1 MTSGNGNATVK
12 VSTGVY
18 EENEDRN
25 TVLTVKAG
33 NTPQTLTVTQK
44 HEDALILSKD
54 KFDVPQAGDNIT
66 IELRSNIE
74 CALTIPPHFQYW
86 ISETPSGKGME
97 TKTFNLSIKENEAFE
112 TREGFVIISG
122 NELKDTVHIFQAQID
137 QLILMQDTYNVTSEA
152 QNIVVELKTNVDYD
166 ITIPNSANSWIS
178 LLESKALRTDRL
190 NLSIAANEE
199 TDARSALV
207 LIKDKN
213 SDLAD
218 TLYINQAQKDAF
230 FFVQNEYNAK
240 AAGETIVVELLHNL
254 SPYSY
259 QIYMSNKDSEWLNVI
274 PMPSSKAL
282 TNEKMQII
290 VSPNESLESRSGKI
304 IFNSDETDLS
314 DTITVHQAARS
325 EIILEQK
332 EFSVQGQGGNISVKL
347 QSNIDFEVNI
357 AENATTWITQ
367 IQTKTLTESTL
378 TFQIAANT
386 TPEVRIGEIEIKD
399 KNSSLADTIRI
410 SQGTSDTYTGDI
422 ILTTVEEVK
431 AFAEMGYKK
440 IDGSLIVEGY
450 ELTTLSQLNNQ
461 LEEIRDSLIIDDYR
475 LTNLDGLYGLKKV
488 GGNVNIKDM
497 STSNPVL
504 EGLNNL
510 ETIGGNLEIHVNNLT
525 SVKELNKLQSIGGSF
540 RVYYGRAYYETLT
553 SFEGLENLTH
563 ILGDLEIN
571 GELNSLESFKG
582 LSSLQSIGGSFK
594 IITNGGLNNLV
605 SFEGLENLTSIK
617 ENFEIT
623 TNGSRRAL
631 NALVSFKGLENLAS
645 IGGNFEINAESSALR
660 ALTSFEGLGNLA
672 SIGGNFE
679 INAESSLRAL
689 ASFEGLESL
698 ASIGGNFEINATD
711 FGLNSLASFEG
722 LENLESMGGNFK
734 INATDYGLYDLAS
747 FKGLGNLASIGGN
760 FEINAEGSSALSVLA
775 SFEGLENLES
785 INEDFTSNKSIK
797 VESHLSNLTTVG
809 GNMDIRIYNYDL
821 SSRETFNANFS
832 NLKSVGGS
840 LSLSG
845 YYKSSNNSY
854 NSNSKRGT
862 LSLPLLQA
870 TGGECAFDGADLIDF
885 PNLESING
893 ALEISSANS
902 IGTLDK
908 LKSVGDITIRNCS
921 SLYDFC
927 NWVPVLT
934 DYNGTFLI
942 TNCGYNPTKYQI
954 LNGECSQTPAN

>member
-1 MTSGNGNATVK
+1 MNFDKVSRNLKTNNHLNFNDMNKLIYLFAMILSLSLWSCGSDDDGVDDPNNPNNPGNPDNVTLELSTQDLVFEAQGGELTFDITCNADWTITNESDWRTLDMTSGNGNATVK

-33 NTPQTLTVTQK
+33 DTPQTLTVTQK

-74 CALTIPPHFQYW
+74 CALTIPSRFQEW
-86 ISETPSGKGME
+86 ISEAPSGKGME
-97 TKTFNLSIKENEAFE
+97 TKTFNLTIKENEAFE

-178 LLESKALRTDRL
+178 LLETKASRTDRL

-282 TNEKMQII
+282 TNEKIQII

-304 IFNSDETDLS
+304 IFNSNETDLS

-367 IQTKTLTESTL
+367 IQTKALTESTL

-386 TPEVRIGEIEIKD
+386 TSEVRIGEIEIKD
-399 KNSSLADTIRI
+399 LLA
-410 SQGTSDTYTGDI
+410 
-422 ILTTVEEVK
+422 E
-431 AFAEMGYKK
+431 
-440 IDGSLIVEGY
+440 LI
-450 ELTTLSQLNNQ
+450 
-461 LEEIRDSLIIDDYR
+461 
-475 LTNLDGLYGLKKV
+475 
-488 GGNVNIKDM
+488 
-497 STSNPVL
+497 
-504 EGLNNL
+504 
-510 ETIGGNLEIHVNNLT
+510 
-525 SVKELNKLQSIGGSF
+525 
-540 RVYYGRAYYETLT
+540 
-553 SFEGLENLTH
+553 
-563 ILGDLEIN
+563 
-571 GELNSLESFKG
+571 
-582 LSSLQSIGGSFK
+582 
-594 IITNGGLNNLV
+594 
-605 SFEGLENLTSIK
+605 
-617 ENFEIT
+617 
-623 TNGSRRAL
+623 
-631 NALVSFKGLENLAS
+631 
-645 IGGNFEINAESSALR
+645 
-660 ALTSFEGLGNLA
+660 
-672 SIGGNFE
+672 
-679 INAESSLRAL
+679 
-689 ASFEGLESL
+689 
-698 ASIGGNFEINATD
+698 
-711 FGLNSLASFEG
+711 
-722 LENLESMGGNFK
+722 
-734 INATDYGLYDLAS
+734 
-747 FKGLGNLASIGGN
+747 
-760 FEINAEGSSALSVLA
+760 
-775 SFEGLENLES
+775 
-785 INEDFTSNKSIK
+785 
-797 VESHLSNLTTVG
+797 
-809 GNMDIRIYNYDL
+809 
-821 SSRETFNANFS
+821 
-832 NLKSVGGS
+832 
-840 LSLSG
+840 
-845 YYKSSNNSY
+845 
-854 NSNSKRGT
+854 
-862 LSLPLLQA
+862 
-870 TGGECAFDGADLIDF
+870 
-885 PNLESING
+885 
-893 ALEISSANS
+893 
-902 IGTLDK
+902 
-908 LKSVGDITIRNCS
+908 
-921 SLYDFC
+921 
-927 NWVPVLT
+927 
-934 DYNGTFLI
+934 
-942 TNCGYNPTKYQI
+942 
-954 LNGECSQTPAN
+954 